1 MTIRSLIKPV
11 ARAIIGGL
19 VRLPS
24 AVLPSAGAIL
34 DDSGDAI
41 LDESGLELL
50 EE

>member
-24 AVLPSAGAIL
+24 AVAIL
-34 DDSGDAI
+34 DESGDAI